1 MGEDCLRNP
10 DLVREMEARGSVVS
24 KARLIRRV
32 PTSCVIGELL
42 EEFVRLFSEVTTRL
56 VRERH
61 EVVAH
66 GEAGIIP
73 VAVLLDG
80 TGVGGVPSGG
90 STASVRRRRLLF
102 CLALLLGCDKK
113 NLLTVSSERIFFHL
127 PF

>member
-1 MGEDCLRNP
+1 MGEDSLRNP

-32 PTSCVIGELL
+32 SAACVIDELL
-42 EEFVRLFSEVTTRL
+42 KEFVCRVSKVTTRL

-73 VAVLLDG
+73 VVVLLDG

-90 STASVRRRRLLF
+90 STACHGVI
-102 CLALLLGCDKK
+102 
-113 NLLTVSSERIFFHL
+113 VE
-127 PF
+127 